1 MKTRLSN
8 WKEESDLY
16 EVVTGKMTEKEAE
29 KKVSEKKGINNKVT
43 INPKLSEA
51 MEELGGEVL
60 EVSEALAPS
69 KKEIN
74 IMKKINLLQLRL
86 NKEKKKTTA
95 GAEKDIAVQQE
106 EVGVSSSA
114 KMKEAQKEAALRAK
128 EEAAVKKEKKAL
140 NKEEFEAAVEYFYEE
155 GINEEGIDLIIE
167 EVGLE
172 DFVDFVD
179 FIHDETIFL
188 NEEEGRSARKM
199 NVRTKAKLKKDV
211 AAIKADKSDVVAR
224 STPKDVLS
232 RARTERAFKK
242 RKLAKPAAKK
252 EAPTPAPTKAKKTAA
267 VVKQARKATIAKSKK
282 DFDGDG
288 KKETPKQEHRGVRNK
303 KITKAVAKAKPAQ
316 PKKPVSKDG
325 LRAKIKSAYEAGVKR
340 HRKATQPVRVFHK
353 GMKAGAKKTVKFAK
367 DVKKAVVGEKF
378 DYDPMDDPDFDP
390 HEAEKN
396 RGVSGKN
403 NPKGGKK
410 LKDLLKNGKNVK
422 EEVVHEK
429 FATQAKDR
437 KKLGQ
442 DHSVSGRRRDHS
454 HDVDSALTDYVPRR
468 GKGRMRPASKKEMR
482 VSAMRDAG
490 IKVEGFSNWR
500 NDLEEAKVD
509 KGKSDAEK
517 AEARNKRN
525 TPAGKNRKF
534 DTSVFIT
541 RNPGESLSSAR
552 ARKRAEAHKKKQDAA
567 RAAKSKERATGNLKK
582 YDADGDGKV
591 RVIDAG
597 YKPEGQLVEKDLTA
611 AERRALPNKDF
622 ALPGKGEGP
631 QGKQAGSYP
640 IPDEKHARSALSLV
654 SQHGTPEEKAKVR
667 AKVKKKF
674 PGIKVSESRDKALEI
689 VRANIIKKHGEG
701 AIYDAKRDKPTE
713 ADKKKAAAERQKRQA
728 GKNKAFADRAK
739 KAGYK
744 NPQDYANVVARY
756 GSEDNYKKG
765 RGLD

>member
-1 MKTRLSN
+1 MKSRLSN

-16 EVVTGKMTEKEAE
+16 EVVTGKMTDKEAL

-60 EVSEALAPS
+60 KVNEALAPS

-106 EVGVSSSA
+106 EVGVSSTA
-114 KMKEAQKEAALRAK
+114 AMEKARKEAQLKAK
-128 EEAAVKKEKKAL
+128 EEAAVKKAKKV
-140 NKEEFEAAVEYFYEE
+140 KEEFEAAVEYFYEE

-179 FIHDETIFL
+179 FVHDETIFL
-188 NEEEGRSARKM
+188 NEERKARKM
-199 NVRTKAKLKKDV
+199 NVRTLKATKKK
-211 AAIKADKSDVVAR
+211 AEEIKADKSDVVKKAG
-224 STPKDVLS
+224 PKDVLS
-232 RARTERAFKK
+232 RARTERALKK

-252 EAPTPAPTKAKKTAA
+252 EAPAPAPTKAKKTAA

-316 PKKPVSKDG
+316 PKKPASKEG

-353 GMKAGAKKTVKFAK
+353 GMKAGAKKAVKFAK
-367 DVKKAVVGEKF
+367 DVKKVV
-378 DYDPMDDPDFDP
+378 
-390 HEAEKN
+390 
-396 RGVSGKN
+396 S
-403 NPKGGKK
+403 
-410 LKDLLKNGKNVK
+410 
-422 EEVVHEK
+422 EEE
-429 FATQAKDR
+429 
-437 KKLGQ
+437 L
-442 DHSVSGRRRDHS
+442 
-454 HDVDSALTDYVPRR
+454 
-468 GKGRMRPASKKEMR
+468 M
-482 VSAMRDAG
+482 
-490 IKVEGFSNWR
+490 
-500 NDLEEAKVD
+500 
-509 KGKSDAEK
+509 
-517 AEARNKRN
+517 
-525 TPAGKNRKF
+525 
-534 DTSVFIT
+534 
-541 RNPGESLSSAR
+541 
-552 ARKRAEAHKKKQDAA
+552 
-567 RAAKSKERATGNLKK
+567 
-582 YDADGDGKV
+582 
-591 RVIDAG
+591 
-597 YKPEGQLVEKDLTA
+597 EKDLSA

-674 PGIKVSESRDKALEI
+674 PGIKVSESRDQAFDNVVAAL
-689 VRANIIKKHGEG
+689 RKKHGK
-701 AIYDAKRDKPTE
+701 DAVITKDSPKPKPPTE
-713 ADKKKAAAERQKRQA
+713 AQKKKSAADRKKRQDA
-728 GKNKAFADRAK
+728 DNKAFASRAK

-765 RGLD
+765 RGLGT